1 MISYLEVI
9 KYYQVQFMKWDA
21 LLIDEE
27 SKSFPRIIVQ
37 DLNEELGQIDYIF
50 TDKTGTLTK
59 NDLRLFGLIAPS
71 KRYLN
76 EIEDD
81 RSR

>member
-1 MISYLEVI
+1 
-9 KYYQVQFMKWDA
+9 MKWDA

-59 NDLRLFGLIAPS
+59 NDLRLFGLITPS